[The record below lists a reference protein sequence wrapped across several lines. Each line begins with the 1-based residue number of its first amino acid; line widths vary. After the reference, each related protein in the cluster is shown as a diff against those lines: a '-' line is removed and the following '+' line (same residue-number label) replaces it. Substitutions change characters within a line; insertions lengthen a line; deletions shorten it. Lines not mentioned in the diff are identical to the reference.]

1 MNNNR
6 TLQSEDFYQDILFDY
21 LREFYQNIRDEI
33 AETKY
38 CNQNNLYFESLLK
51 NKAHMESIIL
61 GYVTKLDIEG
71 TFKNQNYFSSHRSAN
86 GSYSD

>member
-38 CNQNNLYFESLLK
+38 CDQNNPYFESLLK
-51 NKAHMESIIL
+51 NKTHMESIIL
-61 GYVTKLDIEG
+61 GYVTKLDIES
-71 TFKNQNYFSSHRSAN
+71 TFKNQNCFSSNRSLDIN
-86 GSYSD
+86 H